1 MSLPDEYIRAQER
14 IILYFTEDKLDR
26 KLWPK
31 HLMNGVEMKMLY
43 DEIEELREQNQ
54 ELREVIK
61 AISSAIV
68 EYEQDVEEITKGNKR

>member
-31 HLMNGVEMKMLY
+31 HLMNGAEMK
-43 DEIEELREQNQ
+43 ITSTKARVRNCGAQ
-54 ELREVIK
+54 E
-61 AISSAIV
+61 
-68 EYEQDVEEITKGNKR
+68 